1 MAAGRAGSSKFSRE
15 LISRSGYEREGFA
28 SQYDRHR
35 PRPPA
40 ALFET
45 LLQFARTER
54 PALVVDLGAGTG
66 LSTRPWAPFAERV
79 VGVEPNPSMRD
90 EAEGLTLEPNVEFV
104 LGFSHETGL
113 ADACADIV
121 TASQSLH
128 WMEPGPTFAEVGR
141 ILRPGGIFAAYDYD
155 VYPVVDW
162 ELDQALL
169 DYGGRRRELRERQL
183 IQAGADRWSK
193 DGHLQRMRE
202 SGEFRFCRELVLH
215 SVEEG
220 DADRIVGLMGSIG
233 MIGDPKEAER
243 ELRLD
248 ELEGVARRVLGDRTV
263 PFRFGYHVRIGV
275 R

>member
-1 MAAGRAGSSKFSRE
+1 VVAGRAGNEFSQE

-28 SQYDRHR
+28 SHYDRYR
-35 PRPPA
+35 PKPPA

-45 LLQFARTER
+45 LLQLARTER

-66 LSTRPWAPFAERV
+66 LSTRPWAPLAKRV
-79 VGVEPNPSMRD
+79 VGVEPNASMGD
-90 EAEGLTLEPNVEFV
+90 AAEGLTREPNVEFV

-128 WMEPGPTFAEVGR
+128 WMEPAPTFREVGR
-141 ILRPGGIFAAYDYD
+141 ILQPGGLFAAYDYD

-162 ELDQALL
+162 EIEQALWE
-169 DYGGRRRELRERQL
+169 YGARRRARRERL
-183 IQAGADRWSK
+183 GIHPGAERLSK
-193 DGHLQRMRE
+193 DGHLGRMRD

-220 DADRIVGLMGSIG
+220 DVDRIVGLMGSIG
-233 MIGDPKEAER
+233 MIGDPEEAER

-248 ELEGVARRVLGDRTV
+248 EVEAVARRVLGDRTV
-263 PFRFGYHVRIGV
+263 PFRFGYHVRVGV

>member
-1 MAAGRAGSSKFSRE
+1 MTDFSRE

-28 SQYDRHR
+28 SHYDRYR
-35 PRPPA
+35 PRPPV

-45 LLQFARTER
+45 LLQLARTER

-66 LSTRPWAPFAERV
+66 LSTRPWAALAERV

-90 EAEGLTLEPNVEFV
+90 EAEGLTQEPNVEFV

-113 ADACADIV
+113 ADACADIA

-128 WMEPGPTFAEVGR
+128 WMEPGLTFPEVGR
-141 ILRPGGIFAAYDYD
+141 ILRPGGLFAAYDYD
-155 VYPVVDW
+155 VPPVVDW
-162 ELDQALL
+162 EVDEALEK
-169 DYGGRRRELRERQL
+169 YWRRRRELRERQL
-183 IQAGADRWSK
+183 IQVGADRWSK

-202 SGEFRFCRELVLH
+202 SGEFRFCRELVLQ
-215 SVEEG
+215 SVEDG
-220 DADRIVGLMGSIG
+220 NVDRLVGLMGSIG
-233 MIGDPKEAER
+233 MIGDVEEAER

-248 ELEGVARRVLGDRTV
+248 EVAAVARRVLGDRTV
-263 PFRFGYHVRIGV
+263 PFRFGYHVRVGV

>member
-1 MAAGRAGSSKFSRE
+1 MTDFSRE

-28 SQYDRHR
+28 SHYDRYR

-66 LSTRPWAPFAERV
+66 LSTRPWAPLADRV
-79 VGVEPNPSMRD
+79 VGVEPNASMRD
-90 EAEGLTLEPNVEFV
+90 TAEGLSPEPNVEFV
-104 LGFSHETGL
+104 LGFARDTGL
-113 ADACADIV
+113 REAAADIV

-128 WMEPGPTFAEVGR
+128 WMEPGPTFREVGR
-141 ILRPGGIFAAYDYD
+141 ILRPGGLFAAYDYD
-155 VYPVVDW
+155 VYPLVDW
-162 ELDQALL
+162 EVDQALL
-169 DYGGRRRELRERQL
+169 EYGRRRRELRERQL
-183 IQAGADRWSK
+183 IQVGADRWSK
-193 DGHLQRMRE
+193 DGHLERMRE

-220 DADRIVGLMGSIG
+220 DANRLVGLMGSIG
-233 MIGDPKEAER
+233 MIGDVEEVER

-248 ELEGVARRVLGDRTV
+248 EVEAVARRVLSDRTV
-263 PFRFGYHVRIGV
+263 PFRFGYHVRVGV

>member
-1 MAAGRAGSSKFSRE
+1 VVEGRAGSKFSRE

-28 SQYDRHR
+28 SHYDRYR

-45 LLQFARTER
+45 LLQLARTER

-66 LSTRPWAPFAERV
+66 LSTRPWAALAERV
-79 VGVEPNPSMRD
+79 VGVEPNASMRD
-90 EAEGLTLEPNVEFV
+90 TAEGLTPEANVEFV

-113 ADACADIV
+113 PDGCADIV

-141 ILRPGGIFAAYDYD
+141 ILRTGRVFAAYDYD

-162 ELDQALL
+162 EIEQALYE
-169 DYGGRRRELRERQL
+169 YGARRRARRERL
-183 IQAGADRWSK
+183 GIHPGAERLSK
-193 DGHLQRMRE
+193 DTHLQRMRE

-215 SVEEG
+215 SVEAG
-220 DADRIVGLMGSIG
+220 DADRLVGLMGSIG
-233 MIGDPKEAER
+233 MIGDAEEAER

-248 ELEGVARRVLGDRTV
+248 EVETVARRVLGDRTV
-263 PFRFGYHVRIGV
+263 PFRFGYHVRVGV

>member
-1 MAAGRAGSSKFSRE
+1 LADFSRE

-28 SQYDRHR
+28 SHYDRYR

-66 LSTRPWAPFAERV
+66 LSTRPWAPLAERV

-90 EAEGLTLEPNVEFV
+90 AAEGLTPEPNVEFV
-104 LGFSHETGL
+104 PGFSHETGL
-113 ADACADIV
+113 PDTCADVV

-128 WMEPGPTFAEVGR
+128 WMEPAPTFAEVGR
-141 ILRPGGIFAAYDYD
+141 ILRSGGVFAAYDYD

-183 IQAGADRWSK
+183 IQVGADRWSK
-193 DGHLQRMRE
+193 DGHLRRMRE
-202 SGEFRFCRELVLH
+202 SGEFRFCREFVLH

-220 DADRIVGLMGSIG
+220 DADRLVGLMGSIG

-248 ELEGVARRVLGDRTV
+248 ELEALARRVLGDRTV
-263 PFRFGYHVRIGV
+263 PFRFGYHVRIGF

>member
-1 MAAGRAGSSKFSRE
+1 LTDFSRE
-15 LISRSGYEREGFA
+15 LIFRSGYEREGFA
-28 SQYDRHR
+28 SHYDRYR

-45 LLQFARTER
+45 LLQLARTER
-54 PALVVDLGAGTG
+54 PALVADLGAGTG
-66 LSTRPWAPFAERV
+66 LSTRPWAPLAERV

-90 EAEGLTLEPNVEFV
+90 MAEGLTPDSNVEFV

-113 ADACADIV
+113 PDAAADIV

-128 WMEPGPTFAEVGR
+128 WMEPAPTFAEVAR
-141 ILRPGGIFAAYDYD
+141 ILRPGGVFAAYDYE
-155 VYPVVDW
+155 VCPVVDW
-162 ELDQALL
+162 EIDEALQDYWRRRQAL
-169 DYGGRRRELRERQL
+169 RQRQL
-183 IQAGADRWSK
+183 IEAGADRWSK
-193 DGHLQRMRE
+193 DDHLRRMRE

-220 DADRIVGLMGSIG
+220 DADRLVGLMGSIG
-233 MIGDPKEAER
+233 MIGDVEKAER

-248 ELEGVARRVLGDRTV
+248 EVESVARRVLGDRTV
-263 PFRFGYHVRIGV
+263 SFRFGYHVRIGV

>member
-1 MAAGRAGSSKFSRE
+1 MTEFSRE

-28 SQYDRHR
+28 SHYDRYR

-66 LSTRPWAPFAERV
+66 LSTRPWGSLAERV

-90 EAEGLTLEPNVEFV
+90 AAEGLTPDPNVEFV

-113 ADACADIV
+113 PDAAADIV

-128 WMEPGPTFAEVGR
+128 WMEPGLTFPEVGR
-141 ILRPGGIFAAYDYD
+141 ILRAGGLFAAYDYD
-155 VYPVVDW
+155 VPPVVDW
-162 ELDQALL
+162 EVDQALE
-169 DYGGRRRELRERQL
+169 DYWRRRRERRERQL
-183 IQAGADRWSK
+183 IQVGADRWSK
-193 DGHLQRMRE
+193 DGHLERMRE
-202 SGEFRFCRELVLH
+202 SGEFRFCRELVLQ

-220 DADRIVGLMGSIG
+220 DANRIVGLMGSIG
-233 MIGDPKEAER
+233 MIGDPEEAER

-248 ELEGVARRVLGDRTV
+248 ELEAVARRVLGDRTV
-263 PFRFGYHVRIGV
+263 PFRFGYHVRVGV

>member
-1 MAAGRAGSSKFSRE
+1 MAFSRE

-28 SQYDRHR
+28 SHYDRYR

-45 LLQFARTER
+45 LLQLARTER

-66 LSTRPWAPFAERV
+66 LSTRPWAPLAERV
-79 VGVEPNPSMRD
+79 IGVEPNPSMRD
-90 EAEGLTLEPNVEFV
+90 TAEGLTPEPNVDFV

-113 ADACADIV
+113 PDASVDIV

-128 WMEPGPTFAEVGR
+128 WMEPGPTFREIGR
-141 ILRPGGIFAAYDYD
+141 ILRLGGVFAAYDYD
-155 VYPVVDW
+155 VYPTVDW
-162 ELDQALL
+162 EVEQALYE
-169 DYGGRRRELRERQL
+169 YGARRRELRERRR

-193 DGHLQRMRE
+193 DDHLGRMRE

-215 SVEEG
+215 SVEQG
-220 DADRIVGLMGSIG
+220 DADRLVGLMGSIG
-233 MIGDPKEAER
+233 MIGDAEEAKR

-248 ELEGVARRVLGDRTV
+248 EVEAVARRVLGDRTV
-263 PFRFGYHVRIGV
+263 PFRFGYHVRVGV

>member
-1 MAAGRAGSSKFSRE
+1 MTQFSRE

-28 SQYDRHR
+28 SHYDRYR

-45 LLQFARTER
+45 LLQLARTER

-66 LSTRPWAPFAERV
+66 LSTRPWAPRAERV
-79 VGVEPNPSMRD
+79 IGVEPNASMRD
-90 EAEGLTLEPNVEFV
+90 TAQGLTPEPNVEFV

-113 ADACADIV
+113 PDACADVV

-128 WMEPGPTFAEVGR
+128 WMEPAPTFAEVGR
-141 ILRPGGIFAAYDYD
+141 ILRSGGIFAAYDYD

-162 ELDQALL
+162 EVDHALWEC
-169 DYGGRRRELRERQL
+169 GGRRRARRERL
-183 IQAGADRWSK
+183 GTHTGADRLSK
-193 DGHLQRMRE
+193 DGHLGRMRE

-220 DADRIVGLMGSIG
+220 DADRLVGLVRSIG
-233 MIGDPKEAER
+233 MIGNTEEAER

-248 ELEGVARRVLGDRTV
+248 EVEAVARRVLDERTV
-263 PFRFGYHVRIGV
+263 PFRFGYHVRVGV

>member
-1 MAAGRAGSSKFSRE
+1 
-15 LISRSGYEREGFA
+15 
-28 SQYDRHR
+28 
-35 PRPPA
+35 
-40 ALFET
+40 
-45 LLQFARTER
+45 
-54 PALVVDLGAGTG
+54 
-66 LSTRPWAPFAERV
+66 
-79 VGVEPNPSMRD
+79 MRD

>member
-1 MAAGRAGSSKFSRE
+1 LTEFSRE

-28 SQYDRHR
+28 SHYDRYR

-45 LLQFARTER
+45 LLQVARTER

-66 LSTRPWAPFAERV
+66 LSTRPWAPLAERV

-90 EAEGLTLEPNVEFV
+90 TAEGLSPEPNVGFV

-141 ILRPGGIFAAYDYD
+141 ILRPGGLFAAYDYD
-155 VYPVVDW
+155 VFPVVDW
-162 ELDQALL
+162 EIDQALL
-169 DYGGRRRELRERQL
+169 EHGARRRARRERL
-183 IQAGADRWSK
+183 GIHPGAERLSK
-193 DGHLQRMRE
+193 ATHLHRMRE

-215 SVEEG
+215 SVEDG
-220 DADRIVGLMGSIG
+220 NVDRLVGLLRAIG
-233 MIGDPKEAER
+233 MIGDAEDAER
-243 ELRLD
+243 ELRID
-248 ELEGVARRVLGDRTV
+248 EVEAVARRVLGDRTV
-263 PFRFGYHVRIGV
+263 QFRFGYHVRVGV